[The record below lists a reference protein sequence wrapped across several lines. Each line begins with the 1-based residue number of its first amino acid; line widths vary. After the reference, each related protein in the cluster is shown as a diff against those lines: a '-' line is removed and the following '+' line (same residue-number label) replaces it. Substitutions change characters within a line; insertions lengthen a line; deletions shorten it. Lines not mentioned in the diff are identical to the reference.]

1 MLVRQAFFS
10 NKKEKTVKVFF
21 ENLGIMLIF
30 CSRIDNGTMK
40 CYNKYIKKTGTE
52 RTVFWQEKR
61 SLKT

>member
-1 MLVRQAFFS
+1 MLVRQAFLS

-52 RTVFWQEKR
+52 RTVF
-61 SLKT
+61 